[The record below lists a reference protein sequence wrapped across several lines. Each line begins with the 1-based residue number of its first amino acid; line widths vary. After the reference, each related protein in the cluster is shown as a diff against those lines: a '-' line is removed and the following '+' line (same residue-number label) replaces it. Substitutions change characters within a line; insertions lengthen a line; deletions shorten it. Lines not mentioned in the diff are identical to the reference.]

1 VRCDRQPETA
11 GPSQRNV
18 YGGRRRG
25 PDADSTLA
33 TWHIDDHVKT
43 LQLGVAADGA
53 LREISMSR
61 WGNPGGAPHGRHPF
75 GIVVEDQTT
84 FDGIRLPSEVRAFWE
99 WGTDRQTS
107 GEFFR
112 AHIISVTAL

>member
-1 VRCDRQPETA
+1 
-11 GPSQRNV
+11 
-18 YGGRRRG
+18 
-25 PDADSTLA
+25 
-33 TWHIDDHVKT
+33 
-43 LQLGVAADGA
+43 
-53 LREISMSR
+53 MSR
-61 WGNPGGAPHGRHPF
+61 GGNPGGAPHGRHPF

-84 FDGIRLPSEVRAFWE
+84 FDGIRLRSKVRAFWE

>member
-1 VRCDRQPETA
+1 
-11 GPSQRNV
+11 
-18 YGGRRRG
+18 
-25 PDADSTLA
+25 
-33 TWHIDDHVKT
+33 
-43 LQLGVAADGA
+43 
-53 LREISMSR
+53 MSR
-61 WGNPGGAPHGRHPF
+61 GGNPGGAPHGRHPF

-84 FDGIRLPSEVRAFWE
+84 FDGIRLPSEVRAFWK